1 MATLRE
7 VLHVGRTVVSPI
19 RTGASPMF
27 QPPKETTSKKHRGG
41 YIQQTKDFQK
51 IRKPTLVTG
60 KRIGGALRAEF
71 ARQQKRRDSR

>member
-1 MATLRE
+1 MGVCSLTWWPDRYS
-7 VLHVGRTVVSPI
+7 RSP
-19 RTGASPMF
+19 RLDCKNASP
-27 QPPKETTSKKHRGG
+27 HHRLRGG
-41 YIQQTKDFQK
+41 YIQQTKGFQK

>member
-1 MATLRE
+1 
-7 VLHVGRTVVSPI
+7 
-19 RTGASPMF
+19 MF

-41 YIQQTKDFQK
+41 YIQETKNFQK
-51 IRKPTLVTG
+51 IRKPTQVTG